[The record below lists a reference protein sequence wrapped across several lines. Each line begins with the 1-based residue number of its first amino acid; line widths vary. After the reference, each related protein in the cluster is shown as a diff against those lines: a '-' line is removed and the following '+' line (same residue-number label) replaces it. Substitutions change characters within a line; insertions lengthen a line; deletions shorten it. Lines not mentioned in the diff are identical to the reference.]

1 MFIVYLY
8 IFIGQI
14 LIFKIKM
21 DLLISL
27 VQNFK
32 NSEIK
37 QVVNQRMQE
46 FSNIPRNFN
55 DLFRELA
62 FCILTAGA
70 SAELGIKT
78 INHIGDVIFTGNEQD
93 IQRKLKEVYRFHTIR
108 AGYIFNAREAFR
120 QLNINHPEIRIQIVN
135 NIKGIGMKEASHFL
149 RNVGFKDYAIVDFHI
164 VDILVDHGLIEKP
177 KTITPKKYLDIEGV
191 LRQLAQK
198 TNTSLAEL
206 DLYLWYKETGKVLK

>member
-1 MFIVYLY
+1 
-8 IFIGQI
+8 
-14 LIFKIKM
+14 M
-21 DLLISL
+21 DSLISL
-27 VQNFK
+27 VEELK
-32 NSEIK
+32 ASSIK
-37 QVVNQRMQE
+37 KTVDQRIKE
-46 FSNIPRNFN
+46 FSNMPRNFN

-78 INHIGDVIFTGNEQD
+78 ISHLGNTLHEGTQEE
-93 IQRKLKEVYRFHTIR
+93 IQKKLKEVYRFHTIR
-108 AGYIFNAREAFR
+108 AGYLFNARKAFKH
-120 QLNINHPEIRIQIVN
+120 LDINHPDIRNQIVQ

-149 RNVGFKDYAIVDFHI
+149 RNIGFKDYSIVDFHI

-177 KTITPKKYLDIEGV
+177 KTLTPNKYLEIENV
-191 LRQLAQK
+191 LRKLAQK

>member
-1 MFIVYLY
+1 MIN
-8 IFIGQI
+8 
-14 LIFKIKM
+14 M
-21 DLLISL
+21 DSLISL
-27 VQNFK
+27 VEQLK

-37 QVVNQRMQE
+37 QVVDKRMNE
-46 FSNIPRNFN
+46 FSSIPRTFN
-55 DLFRELA
+55 DLFRELS
-62 FCILTAGA
+62 FCLLTAGA

-93 IQRKLKEVYRFHTIR
+93 IQKKLKEVYRFHTIR
-108 AGYIFNAREAFR
+108 AGYIHNAREAFR

-164 VDILVDHGLIEKP
+164 VDILVDHGVIEKP
-177 KTITPKKYLDIEGV
+177 KTLTPNKYIEIENV
-191 LRQLAQK
+191 LRKLAEA
-198 TNTSLAEL
+198 TNTSLGEL

>member
-1 MFIVYLY
+1 
-8 IFIGQI
+8 
-14 LIFKIKM
+14 M
-21 DLLISL
+21 DSLISL
-27 VQNFK
+27 VEELK
-32 NSEIK
+32 ASSIK
-37 QVVNQRMQE
+37 KTVDQRIKE

-62 FCILTAGA
+62 FCILTAGT

-78 INHIGDVIFTGNEQD
+78 INHLGDTLHEGTQEE
-93 IQRKLKEVYRFHTIR
+93 IQKKLKEVYRFHTIR
-108 AGYIFNAREAFR
+108 AGYIYNAREAFR
-120 QLNINHPEIRIQIVN
+120 QLDINHPEIRIHIVK

-149 RNVGFKDYAIVDFHI
+149 RNIGFKDYSIVDFHI

-177 KTITPKKYLDIEGV
+177 KTLTPNKYLEIENV
-191 LRQLAQK
+191 LRKLAQK

>member
-1 MFIVYLY
+1 MDS
-8 IFIGQI
+8 
-14 LIFKIKM
+14 LIFLIEELKASSIKKTV
-21 DLLISL
+21 D
-27 VQNFK
+27 QR
-32 NSEIK
+32 IK
-37 QVVNQRMQE
+37 E

-62 FCILTAGA
+62 FCILTAGT

-78 INHIGDVIFTGNEQD
+78 INHLGDTLHEGTQEE
-93 IQRKLKEVYRFHTIR
+93 IQKKLKEVYRFHTIR
-108 AGYIFNAREAFR
+108 AGYIYNAREAFR
-120 QLNINHPEIRIQIVN
+120 QLDINHPEIRIHIVK

-149 RNVGFKDYAIVDFHI
+149 RNIGFKDYAIVDFHI

-177 KTITPKKYLDIEGV
+177 KTLTPNKYLEIENV
-191 LRQLAQK
+191 LRKLAQK